1 MGKANR
7 SRVRAFEEAERAAG
21 KRFLSNAEIHR
32 IERETGRQV
41 ILDVG
46 GSASS
51 DERETPDLSQ
61 LEPFL
66 ETPEQPPARLDTPFP
81 AKTALIAPE
90 ELPRRTRATL
100 ALATAAMLKAS
111 GHPAFDPT
119 TPRKIP
125 KPDLDLPP

>member
-1 MGKANR
+1 MGKKNR
-7 SRVRAFEEAERAAG
+7 ERVRAFEEAERAAG
-21 KRFLSNAEIHR
+21 KRFLSNAEVR
-32 IERETGRQV
+32 AIEQRTGRRV

-46 GSASS
+46 GS

-66 ETPEQPPARLDTPFP
+66 ETPEVPPARLDTPFA
-81 AKTALIAPE
+81 AKTVRIAPE

-100 ALATAAMLKAS
+100 ALATVAMLKAS